1 MIVYVVDTSNRR
13 CKLMKKIAIEITGR
27 IAYLSIGALATMIIM
42 M

>member
-1 MIVYVVDTSNRR
+1 MSG
-13 CKLMKKIAIEITGR
+13 MKKIALEITGR